1 MSHRSASS
9 GIPALRCASC
19 SSSGEMLMVRV
30 STSPTLKRVESWPIT
45 RGMRTDPYAA
55 HDPASTRRFAGLM
68 QLLTGGALALLLLVS
83 ASDAQTIGTA
93 ALCVLAMAT
102 GGALLRGWRAGYDT
116 LLALVYV
123 SLAGLVV
130 LSVLAGP
137 QSDRLE
143 EAYLGILLSAA
154 ALHPPRRVIPVFA
167 LVLAGIFVGKADG
180 GLTRPELVDIGLHL
194 SIWVFVA
201 GMCTVTV
208 RDLRQQRLH
217 AQRDSE
223 ASQRQALSDAL
234 TGLGNR
240 RRLLLDLD
248 EAVASDA
255 GIALA
260 LFDLDGFKAYND
272 TFGHPA
278 GDALLRRLGERL
290 AGAVA
295 ACGRAYRMG
304 GDEFCAL
311 LWVSAEERDAAVAAA
326 VDALSEDGDGFS
338 VRTSHGVI
346 VLPDEARTAAEALRI
361 ADHRMYAGKSSSRAS
376 AARHSTDVLLRVL
389 AERAP
394 ALGEH
399 LEGVGALCARVAE
412 RIGVAAADLSV
423 LVQAAELHDVGKA
436 AIPDAILD
444 KPGPLD
450 DDEWAFMRRHTIIGE
465 RIVSAA
471 PALARVAAIV
481 RSSHERF
488 DGAGYP
494 DGLAGTAIPLA
505 SRIIFACDALDAMIA
520 DRPYRAGMSSGDAL
534 AELRRCAGTQFDPV
548 VVDALCA
555 AVADAPAVVA

>member
-30 STSPTLKRVESWPIT
+30 STSSTLKRVESWPIT
-45 RGMRTDPYAA
+45 RAMRPAPSAA

-83 ASDAQTIGTA
+83 ASGAQTIGTA
-93 ALCVLAMAT
+93 ALCVLAVAT

-180 GLTRPELVDIGLHL
+180 GLTRPELVDMGLHL

-201 GMCTVTV
+201 GMSTVTV
-208 RDLRQQRLH
+208 RDLRQQRLR

-255 GIALA
+255 GLVLA

-346 VLPDEARTAAEALRI
+346 VLPDEAR
-361 ADHRMYAGKSSSRAS
+361 
-376 AARHSTDVLLRVL
+376 
-389 AERAP
+389 
-394 ALGEH
+394 
-399 LEGVGALCARVAE
+399 
-412 RIGVAAADLSV
+412 
-423 LVQAAELHDVGKA
+423 
-436 AIPDAILD
+436 
-444 KPGPLD
+444 
-450 DDEWAFMRRHTIIGE
+450 
-465 RIVSAA
+465 
-471 PALARVAAIV
+471 
-481 RSSHERF
+481 
-488 DGAGYP
+488 
-494 DGLAGTAIPLA
+494 
-505 SRIIFACDALDAMIA
+505 
-520 DRPYRAGMSSGDAL
+520 
-534 AELRRCAGTQFDPV
+534 
-548 VVDALCA
+548 
-555 AVADAPAVVA
+555 